1 MSDEQN
7 VQVAADPAAVVSS
20 PESPAEKVF
29 TQSEVEAMLKKRLA
43 KFADYEDAKKRAA
56 RADELEQAQMTEMEK
71 LTKQL
76 EAEREAK
83 AAIEGQ
89 YQAEKRT
96 QQAKEVALKV
106 AAELGVD
113 AAKALKYAGKLDGD
127 DEETLAASA
136 RDFFADFQKAA
147 PAVPAA
153 VNDTIGGPDSDFEVG
168 LMQGMKRLGVMK

>member
-7 VQVAADPAAVVSS
+7 VQVAAEPAAVASS

-43 KFADYEDAKKRAA
+43 KFADYEDTKKRAA

-76 EAEREAK
+76 EAEREK
-83 AAIEGQ
+83 AATIEAQ
-89 YQAEKRT
+89 YKADKQV

-113 AAKALKYAGKLDGD
+113 ATKALKYAGKLDGD

-136 RDFFADFQKAA
+136 REFFEDFQKVK
-147 PAVPAA
+147 PTVPPA
-153 VNDTIGGPDSDFEVG
+153 VNDWTSADPDVSAFAAG
-168 LMQGMKRLGVMK
+168 LGLRQ